1 MLFPWAL
8 FGSSVFVE
16 SGPGVLLSA
25 LYKVLVLKTP
35 PIPPADPLA
44 GNRPFDLVAHEQQ
57 LEAVRVELWILWLG
71 ASVGMLLFAASVW
84 VAIHTARRYGASVGF
99 WLLALSQAG
108 FTLYCL
114 TQLDEPFTRMPGP

>member
-1 MLFPWAL
+1 MFLPWAL
-8 FGSSVFVE
+8 FGSSIFVG

-25 LYKVLVLKTP
+25 LYKLLVLKSP
-35 PIPPADPLA
+35 PIPPADPVA
-44 GNRPFDLVAHEQQ
+44 GNRAFDAVAHEQQ
-57 LEAVRVELWILWLG
+57 LDGVRLELWILWLG

-84 VAIHTARRYGASVGF
+84 VAILTARRYGASISF

-114 TQLDEPFTRMPGP
+114 TRLDEPITRMPGP